1 MQELQWIASRILHT
15 GWIYAIL
22 VDMIPSHFWQ
32 QYIRHA
38 CSVCLM
44 LLALTGLTACSM
56 TGQADELRSYRTQM
70 ETFFSELE
78 LADTAIASI
87 DASMDTAEDDLL
99 TQVDSIAVSCA
110 AIADVE
116 PPSGYEQVQDK
127 AEHAAAMM
135 GQASSGFHDAFE
147 SDSLDQ
153 DAYDAAMEYYRSAG
167 NDIQEMIRMLQSGSD
182 TN

>member
-1 MQELQWIASRILHT
+1 
-15 GWIYAIL
+15 
-22 VDMIPSHFWQ
+22 
-32 QYIRHA
+32 
-38 CSVCLM
+38 
-44 LLALTGLTACSM
+44 
-56 TGQADELRSYRTQM
+56 M